1 MSKYCD
7 ITIKNHKKYNKKI
20 VFLIFKECQIDDAT
34 EIDMIAKNY
43 HKIIE
48 QNKGISSVIDGRNVK
63 GCSKTLAFTKA
74 KGLSK
79 YEAIV
84 KENLSCMSIIL
95 DNPVIKML
103 LDAVT
108 KVQPF
113 VVPTK
118 VVKENKDAMDFI
130 IGNLK

>member
-7 ITIKNHKKYNKKI
+7 ITIKNHKKYDKKI
-20 VFLIFKECQIDDAT
+20 VFLIFKECYIDDSQ
-34 EIDMIAKNY
+34 EIDAIAKNY

-48 QNKGISSVIDGRNVK
+48 ENKGISSVIDGRNVK

-103 LDAVT
+103 LDTVT

-130 IGNLK
+130 ISNLK